1 MKIKKGKKFIAI
13 ASFAAVIAVIL
24 SFSNVVA
31 VLAQAWNVEVSTSRF
46 VVDGEVREI
55 NALNTNGRNYVSI
68 ADIAELLDINVSFD
82 ENTNTVYLEQAAD
95 TEPIRTVDVT
105 NTLSDREI
113 AHVIEIDIPIL
124 HPQQHIV
131 LDDMFE
137 LLSGDIITYD
147 ISFGDA
153 RSGVMVGFV
162 RDKTWTRGDALF
174 WGAILDSIS
183 SVEPGRMYF
192 ETTFGL
198 GLSHLLSETYLI
210 IRNQHPVNSGEVVE
224 NIRGTVTIS
233 R

>member
-1 MKIKKGKKFIAI
+1 M
-13 ASFAAVIAVIL
+13 
-24 SFSNVVA
+24 
-31 VLAQAWNVEVSTSRF
+31 
-46 VVDGEVREI
+46 
-55 NALNTNGRNYVSI
+55 
-68 ADIAELLDINVSFD
+68 
-82 ENTNTVYLEQAAD
+82 
-95 TEPIRTVDVT
+95 DVT

-113 AHVIEIDIPIL
+113 VHVIEIDIPIL

-131 LDDMFE
+131 LDDVFE

-162 RDKTWTRGDALF
+162 RDKTWTRDDAIF
-174 WGAILDSIS
+174 WGMILDSIS

-198 GLSHLLSETYLI
+198 GLSRWLNEAHLI
-210 IRNQHPVNSGEVVE
+210 IRNQHPRNSDEVVE
-224 NIRGTVTIS
+224 NIRGTVIIS